1 MRFKEGKTMT
11 IHSMVSSPSNPLYY
25 NSYRDNKPFTFRFE
39 DYGIVPGLKKALTNA
54 KKSDRLYI
62 YVPTEEAYGSKGYL
76 DIVQPNEPLFY
87 NVLVMDVQ

>member
-1 MRFKEGKTMT
+1 
-11 IHSMVSSPSNPLYY
+11 
-25 NSYRDNKPFTFRFE
+25 
-39 DYGIVPGLKKALTNA
+39 LKKALTNA

-62 YVPTEEAYGSKGYL
+62 YVPSEQAYGNKGYL